1 MRPNFW
7 PNTPDILAAS
17 LWDKPPAAFL
27 LRFVLAA
34 TLVPSYGIYS
44 GYELF
49 ENRRMNG
56 DANEEYLFSEKYQL
70 CRRDWEREDSMA
82 PFIAKV
88 NEIRR
93 RHPAFRWLRNIRFH
107 HSDNG
112 NFLVWS
118 KGHADDSGDGR
129 NGHGDLV
136 LVVVNLD
143 PFHDQATLL
152 DLDLAAIGMP
162 TSGTYFAHDELT
174 GETYTWD
181 GPRPYVRLDPAAGQV
196 AHILSLRA

>member
-1 MRPNFW
+1 
-7 PNTPDILAAS
+7 
-17 LWDKPPAAFL
+17 LWDQPPAAFL

-49 ENRRMNG
+49 ENQRMNG
-56 DANEEYLFSEKYQL
+56 DANEEYLHSEKYEL
-70 CRRDWEREDSMA
+70 RKRDWERADSMA
-82 PFIAKV
+82 PFITKV

-107 HSDNG
+107 HSDDG
-112 NFLVWS
+112 AFLVYS
-118 KGHADDSGDGR
+118 KGHANDSGDGR
-129 NGHGDLV
+129 SGHGDLV

-143 PFHDQATLL
+143 PHEAHATLL
-152 DLDLAAIGMP
+152 GLDLAAIGLP
-162 TSGTYFAHDELT
+162 SSGPYFAHDELT

-181 GPRPYVRLDPAAGQV
+181 GPRPYVRLDPTAGQV
-196 AHILSLRA
+196 AHILALRA